1 MKYSPDSDGQK
12 AQDHASDFKH
22 ARPSIERQQS
32 TAADELL
39 DILGYQS
46 ELTRSRST
54 LTVAFMSFVLASV
67 PYGLSTTLYYPLVA
81 GGPVNIIWG
90 WVTVC
95 AIVMCLAI
103 SLAEITSVYPTAGG
117 VYYQTFMLAPHKYRN
132 IMAWLCGWAYFLG
145 NLMITLAVNFGTT
158 LLIVGCVNV
167 FTDSEGNGIWDAKNY
182 HYYLTFAIFWTFSGV
197 IAIIVCALA
206 IAKEGRHNASYVFG
220 SFENSSGWPDGW
232 AFFIGLLHGAYATSG
247 TGMILS
253 MCEEVREPATQVPK
267 AMTRALVMNF
277 LCGFIFL
284 VPLVFVLPDIA
295 TILASPYAQPL
306 PVILSSA
313 VGNQAG
319 AFALTIPIMV
329 LGILCGTC
337 CTTASSR
344 CAWAFA
350 RDNAIPGSGWWK
362 IVNKKLDVPLNA
374 MMMIMVAELL
384 LGLIWFGSTAAFN
397 AFSGCGVIFLTIA
410 YVMPIIMS
418 VLRNRRDLKNGC
430 YDFKMFG
437 WICNIVSIAWS
448 LLVTPLFSMP
458 AVIPINSQTMNYA
471 SVVFAGGML
480 ISLLWYFIWGAKNYK
495 GPPAK
500 DEDEIVRRRSSLI
513 EYRHSFSE

>member
-1 MKYSPDSDGQK
+1 MTFSRHSFSNRDNKSPDHD
-12 AQDHASDFKH
+12 AEFKH
-22 ARPSIERQQS
+22 ARPSVEAARQPS

-67 PYGLSTTLYYPLVA
+67 PYGLS
-81 GGPVNIIWG
+81 
-90 WVTVC
+90 
-95 AIVMCLAI
+95 
-103 SLAEITSVYPTAGG
+103 
-117 VYYQTFMLAPHKYRN
+117 
-132 IMAWLCGWAYFLG
+132 
-145 NLMITLAVNFGTT
+145 NLTITLAVNFGTS

-167 FTDSEGNGIWDAKNY
+167 FTDDQGEGIWKTKDY
-182 HYYLTFAIFWTFSGV
+182 HYYLVFLGVTLLCNLISSLGNRWLPILDTFTIFWTFSGV
-197 IAIIVCALA
+197 LAIVVCALA

-220 SFENSSGWPDGW
+220 RFENSSGWPDGW
-232 AFFIGLLHGAYATSG
+232 AFFIGLLHGAYATSA

-267 AMTRALVMNF
+267 AMTGALAMNF

-306 PVILSSA
+306 PVILNST
-313 VGNQAG
+313 VGHQGA

-344 CAWAFA
+344 CTWAFA
-350 RDNAIPGSGWWK
+350 RDNAIPGSSWWK
-362 IVNKKLDVPLNA
+362 VVNKKLDVPLNA
-374 MMMIMVAELL
+374 MMMIMVVELA

-418 VLRNRRDLKNGC
+418 VIQKRRALKSGH
-430 YDFKMFG
+430 YDFKLFG
-437 WICNIVSIAWS
+437 WICNIIAI
-448 LLVTPLFSMP
+448 
-458 AVIPINSQTMNYA
+458 AIPINSQTMNYA
-471 SVVFAGGML
+471 SVVFAGGMI
-480 ISLLWYFIWGAKNYK
+480 ISLLSYFVWGKKHYQ

-500 DEDEIVRRRSSLI
+500 EEDEIIRRRSSLHI
-513 EYRHSFSE
+513 